1 MLIIGPRDEF
11 NLRLSELTGFDL
23 VELEERVFPD
33 GEICPRVILNG
44 RDLEGEEVLLSI
56 RMSSGGSNP
65 NSYLVE
71 VLLTA
76 INLKRE
82 LGVHRIVA
90 FLPYFPYARQDEIFR
105 KGEPFSSKYVAELLE
120 SSGVDEIISVTVHLH
135 RLKSFQDLFA
145 REVRAINISGFES
158 LARYLLKKNLD
169 SPFILAPDTEGIH
182 WAREL
187 AKFMDVAEFES
198 FEKERDLATGEIR
211 TKVKKLNLNGR
222 NVIVVDDMVST
233 GGTMANAVREA
244 KRMGAKRI
252 VSAFV
257 HPVLVK
263 GALDRILG
271 AGADDIVA
279 TDTLRWVGSKVSV
292 TDEVSRYLRGALY

>member
-1 MLIIGPRDEF
+1 MLIVGPKDDF

-44 RDLEGEEVLLSI
+44 RDLEGEEVLLST
-56 RMSSGGSNP
+56 RMSSGGGNP

-82 LGVHRIVA
+82 LGARKIVA
-90 FLPYFPYARQDEIFR
+90 LLPYFPYARQDNIFR
-105 KGEPFSSKYVAELLE
+105 KGEPLSSKYVADLLRDA
-120 SSGVDEIISVTVHLH
+120 GVDEVISVTVHLH

-145 REVRAINISGFES
+145 GGVRAINISGFES
-158 LARYLLKKNLD
+158 LARYLLKKDLT

-187 AKFMDVAEFES
+187 AKFMDIAEFES

-211 TKVKKLNLNGR
+211 TKIKELNLNGR
-222 NVIVVDDMVST
+222 DVIVVDDMVST

-244 KRMGAKRI
+244 KRMGARRI
-252 VSAFV
+252 ISAFV

-271 AGADDIVA
+271 AGADEIVA
-279 TDTLRWVGSKVSV
+279 TDTLRWAGSRVSV
-292 TDEVSRYLRGALY
+292 TDEVSRYLGRVRA